1 MLGAKDDCFGSTS
14 CCLTVDKIID
24 SDGNSHESYRIS
36 TGGIVEITS
45 KEKLV
50 IPNYVTGFAHIK
62 TGLSSQGLLA
72 LNIGIIDSGWS
83 GPLSSILVNFGDMNG
98 RLIQRGDVFLRVSF
112 IRHEESTVK
121 PLSSN
126 YTKQEYESKVKKSFS
141 EGFSDSF
148 LSMDGKIERKV
159 KKIMSV
165 GFEKRI
171 AIIGLMLA
179 FGLGVIPLFGAY
191 LIYIDPFGVSFKEH
205 INQSLLDNENSKRDS
220 NKLILERLE
229 ILEGKIDEMQENN

>member
-1 MLGAKDDCFGSTS
+1 M
-14 CCLTVDKIID
+14 DKIID
-24 SDGNSHESYRIS
+24 SEGRAHESYKIS

-45 KEKLV
+45 AEKLV
-50 IPNYVTGFAHIK
+50 LPEYVTGFAHIK

-72 LNIGIIDSGWS
+72 LNIGIIDSGWE

-112 IRHEESTVK
+112 MRHEESAAK
-121 PLSSN
+121 SSYKS
-126 YTKQEYESKVKKSFS
+126 YTKEEYESKVKKNFS

-159 KKIMSV
+159 KEVTSA

-171 AIIGLMLA
+171 AIMGLFLA
-179 FGLGVIPLFGAY
+179 CVLGLIPLLGAY
-191 LIYIDPFGVSFKEH
+191 FIYIDPFGLSFKEH
-205 INQSLLDNENSKRDS
+205 VNQNLLDNESSNRDS
-220 NKLILERLE
+220 NKIMMERLRL
-229 ILEGKIDEMQENN
+229 LEEKIDKIKEKS